1 MYSPVIMEELERT
14 YLVKEL
20 PSGFE
25 GTRSEEMLDIY
36 IPSSVE
42 HPVLRIRKTGEKYE
56 ITKKEPFEKGD
67 ASHQIETTI
76 PLTKAEYAEF
86 CKLPGKRVQKTR
98 FTYQENKVSYEIDIF
113 RGDLEGLVLVD
124 VEFSSLEEKDAFV
137 PPTWCLAEV
146 TQEKFLAGGI
156 VCGKKY
162 SDIETEL
169 QRFNYKRLKVK

>member
-1 MYSPVIMEELERT
+1 MEEFERT
-14 YLVKEL
+14 YLAKEL

-25 GTRSEEMLDIY
+25 RVPSEEMLDIY

-42 HPVLRIRKTGEKYE
+42 HPVLRIRKAGEKYE
-56 ITKKEPFEKGD
+56 ITKKEPLEKGD

-76 PLTKAEYAEF
+76 PLTRVEYSEF

-98 FTYQENKVSYEIDIF
+98 FYYQENKVGYEIDVF

-124 VEFSSLEEKDAFV
+124 VEFSSLEERDAFM

-146 TQEKFLAGGI
+146 TQEKFLAGGM

-162 SDIETEL
+162 SDIEKEL
-169 QRFNYKRLKVK
+169 QRFHYKRLDAK

>member
-1 MYSPVIMEELERT
+1 MEEFERT

-25 GTRSEEMLDIY
+25 RARSEEMLDIY
-36 IPSSVE
+36 IPSSAE
-42 HPVLRIRKTGEKYE
+42 HPVLRIRKAGEKYE
-56 ITKKEPFEKGD
+56 ITKKEPLKSGD

-76 PLTKAEYAEF
+76 PLTRVEYSEF

-98 FTYQENKVSYEIDIF
+98 FYYQENKVRYEIDVF

-124 VEFSSLEEKDAFV
+124 VEFASLEEKDAFV
-137 PPTWCLAEV
+137 PPAWCLAEV
-146 TQEKFLAGGI
+146 TQEKCIAGGVI
-156 VCGKKY
+156 CGKKY

-169 QRFNYKRLKVK
+169 QRFNYKRIEIK